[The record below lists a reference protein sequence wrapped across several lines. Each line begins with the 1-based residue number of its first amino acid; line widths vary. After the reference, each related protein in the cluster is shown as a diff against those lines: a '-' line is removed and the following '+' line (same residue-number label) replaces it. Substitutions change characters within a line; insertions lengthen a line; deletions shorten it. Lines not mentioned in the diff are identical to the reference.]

1 MRKKRPSSPAT
12 TGYYLRIRDFLFF
25 VILPTSL
32 TLSSLF
38 PPSDCHA
45 ERRPLSEISV
55 VTPHYSPSATITPRR
70 GLFEYDVEWEGIPV
84 ASASIEITDHSSFTK
99 IETQAKSAKL
109 IDLLY
114 KLRYLAKGEFERTAL
129 TPITTHIDHREN
141 SKQRLTNI
149 TFLPDGMIN
158 SVIAKVNKGEQSTY
172 SFKSENQ
179 TFDPFSS
186 AVMAQSL
193 PWDVGQSRKFDV
205 FDGKNRY
212 VITLQCIKKA
222 TRYILGKKTPVL
234 IFEPKVFD
242 ENNNTKA
249 AKLRRATITF
259 TDDQFR
265 DLVELDSEVFIGSI
279 KASISSYSPVS

>member
-1 MRKKRPSSPAT
+1 MREKPLPPSLT
-12 TGYYLRIRDFLFF
+12 HRYHRKIRQTSLILLLPLNLLITFHCC
-25 VILPTSL
+25 ILPCQAEKRSL
-32 TLSSLF
+32 
-38 PPSDCHA
+38 
-45 ERRPLSEISV
+45 EEIKV
-55 VTPHYSPSATITPRR
+55 VTPRYSPSSTITPHR
-70 GLFEYDVEWEGIPV
+70 GLFKYDVEWEGIPV
-84 ASASIEITDHSSFTK
+84 ASASIEIKDNANITT
-99 IETQAKSAKL
+99 IETHAKSARL

-114 KLRYLAKGEFERTAL
+114 ELRYLARGELDRTTL
-129 TPITTHIDHREN
+129 TPLTTFIDHREN
-141 SKQRLTNI
+141 SKQRLTNVS
-149 TFLPDGMIN
+149 FLPDGLIN

-172 SFKSENQ
+172 SFKSDNQ

-193 PWDVGQSRKFDV
+193 PWDLGQSRKFDV

-212 VITLQCIKKA
+212 VITLKCTKKA

-259 TDDQFR
+259 TDDEFR

-279 KASISSYSPVS
+279 RASISSFTPVG